1 MKAAA
6 LWIALVACGAAP
18 QPPLSNH
25 ASAPVLDAGTD
36 AAPGGVAAT
45 LARLRQL
52 SDEMCQ
58 CSDRDCAERVVDEMM
73 SWAQELAIEDE
84 ANPRVNSA
92 EDAEARAAT
101 DRMSRCMSAAYAK
114 RPPSGLT
121 P

>member
-1 MKAAA
+1 MKAAV
-6 LWIALVACGAAP
+6 LSIALAACGAAP

-25 ASAPVLDAGTD
+25 AAAPPGDAGVD
-36 AAPGGVAAT
+36 APPSGVAGT
-45 LARLRQL
+45 LAKLWQL

-58 CSDRDCAERVVDEMM
+58 CRDRDCADRVVDEMM
-73 SWAQELAIEDE
+73 SWAQELEIEDA
-84 ANPRVNSA
+84 ANPRVNSM

-101 DRMSRCMSAAYAK
+101 DRMSRCMSAAYAR